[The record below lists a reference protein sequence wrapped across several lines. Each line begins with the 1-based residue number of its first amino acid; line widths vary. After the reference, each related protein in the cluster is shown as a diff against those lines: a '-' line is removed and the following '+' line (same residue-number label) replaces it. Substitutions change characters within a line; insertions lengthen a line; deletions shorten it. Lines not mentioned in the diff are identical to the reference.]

1 MFTTQ
6 MVKLLGVV
14 LDSDADKV
22 TDELLR
28 KGVMQFVNIA
38 EVEREWSDRLS
49 SVDPGLSLAR
59 IADMR
64 KRIESFLSP
73 VGLIPQT
80 PEEIDLE
87 NRKPVDLEEESTK
100 LDRIA
105 EELQGYR
112 ERQRAVQQEIMK
124 LEDIKRHVGTAALD
138 FSEAVLSSRY
148 SFISIRFG
156 KVRDSSLS
164 TLTAEMKDLPSV
176 NLTTGRD
183 GDAEQLLLIFMKR
196 DTERVE
202 KILEK
207 TGWVDIETPRDTR
220 SLKDDVA
227 FNLEEKLDQLYREQE
242 ILGGEAKT
250 FLRRK
255 SEDLNEMW
263 VKLRI
268 NELFY
273 KIQSYFKR
281 SSRTMIFSGWLP
293 ESKRASLTRG
303 IRQAAEGRCYLE
315 WFVPERGIK
324 RDAGTT
330 VPVQLKN
337 PRFLSPFQMLVTNY
351 GVPEYGTVDPTPFV
365 MVAYLIMF
373 GLMFADVGQGALLA
387 LAGLLGTI
395 FFNKKKEAWQNLS
408 KLIIWCGLSSVIS
421 GFLFGSY
428 FGIDL
433 LKPLWFDF
441 HGIVSGHPHK
451 QSAVNDIFDILAIT
465 VYFGIAVIGT
475 GLLFNWINL
484 SKKKLWAEL
493 FFDKTGIAGGW
504 FFGGG
509 IYVARYMITHNY
521 REFPELS
528 VMFWLVGLPMLL
540 LYIKGPLHFMKQKK
554 VNGKRFTILT
564 LLNFAMEW
572 VVEILEVFGGYLSN
586 TLSFMRVAGLGIAH
600 ASLMI
605 AFFKISRMVN
615 PGGGPVYFNILSIL
629 ILIFGN
635 ILVIGLEGLTAGIQA
650 LRLNYYEFFTK
661 FFSGFGE
668 MYSPV
673 SLKSRD

>member
-1 MFTTQ
+1 MFTTR

-14 LDSDADKV
+14 LDSDKDKV

-148 SFISIRFG
+148 SFISMRFG
-156 KVRDSSLS
+156 KVRDSSLG

-220 SLKDDVA
+220 SLKEDVA

-337 PRFLSPFQMLVTNY
+337 PGFLSPFQMLVTNY

-365 MVAYLIMF
+365 MVAYLIMY
-373 GLMFADVGQGALLA
+373 G
-387 LAGLLGTI
+387 
-395 FFNKKKEAWQNLS
+395 
-408 KLIIWCGLSSVIS
+408 
-421 GFLFGSY
+421 
-428 FGIDL
+428 
-433 LKPLWFDF
+433 
-441 HGIVSGHPHK
+441 
-451 QSAVNDIFDILAIT
+451 
-465 VYFGIAVIGT
+465 
-475 GLLFNWINL
+475 INL
-484 SKKKLWAEL
+484 
-493 FFDKTGIAGGW
+493 FF
-504 FFGGG
+504 
-509 IYVARYMITHNY
+509 
-521 REFPELS
+521 
-528 VMFWLVGLPMLL
+528 
-540 LYIKGPLHFMKQKK
+540 
-554 VNGKRFTILT
+554 
-564 LLNFAMEW
+564 
-572 VVEILEVFGGYLSN
+572 
-586 TLSFMRVAGLGIAH
+586 
-600 ASLMI
+600 
-605 AFFKISRMVN
+605 
-615 PGGGPVYFNILSIL
+615 
-629 ILIFGN
+629 
-635 ILVIGLEGLTAGIQA
+635 
-650 LRLNYYEFFTK
+650 
-661 FFSGFGE
+661 
-668 MYSPV
+668 
-673 SLKSRD
+673 

>member
-1 MFTTQ
+1 MFTTR

-38 EVEREWSDRLS
+38 EAEREWSDRLS

-112 ERQRAVQQEIMK
+112 ERQRTVQQEIMK
-124 LEDIKRHVGTAALD
+124 LEDIKRHVGTAASD
-138 FSEAVLSSRY
+138 FSEAALSSRY
-148 SFISIRFG
+148 SFISMRFG

-207 TGWVDIETPRDTR
+207 TGWVDIEMPRETR
-220 SLKDDVA
+220 SLKEDVA

-263 VKLRI
+263 VQIRM

-293 ESKRASLTRG
+293 ASKRASLTRG

-315 WFVPERGIK
+315 WFVPERGI
-324 RDAGTT
+324 RREAGTK

-337 PRFLSPFQMLVTNY
+337 PGFLSPFQMLVTNY

-395 FFNKKKEAWQNLS
+395 FFNQKKEAWQNLS

-428 FGIDL
+428 FGMDL
-433 LKPLWFDF
+433 LNPLWFDF

-451 QSAVNDIFDILAIT
+451 QSFVNDIFDILAIT

-493 FFDKTGIAGGW
+493 FFDKAGIAGGW

-509 IYVARYMITHNY
+509 IYVARYLITHGY

-540 LYIKGPLHFMKQKK
+540 LYIKGPLLFMKQKK
-554 VNGKRFTILT
+554 
-564 LLNFAMEW
+564 
-572 VVEILEVFGGYLSN
+572 
-586 TLSFMRVAGLGIAH
+586 
-600 ASLMI
+600 
-605 AFFKISRMVN
+605 
-615 PGGGPVYFNILSIL
+615 
-629 ILIFGN
+629 
-635 ILVIGLEGLTAGIQA
+635 
-650 LRLNYYEFFTK
+650 
-661 FFSGFGE
+661 SGE
-668 MYSPV
+668 KKNLPS
-673 SLKSRD
+673 